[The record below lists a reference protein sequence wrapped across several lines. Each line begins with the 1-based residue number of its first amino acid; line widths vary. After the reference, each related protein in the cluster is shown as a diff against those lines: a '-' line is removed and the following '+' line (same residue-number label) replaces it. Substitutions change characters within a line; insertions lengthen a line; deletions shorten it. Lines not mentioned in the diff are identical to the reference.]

1 MRDGTGGN
9 CMSPASAPEESG
21 QHEPSRPDKS
31 PGPGQRLT
39 RARAHDSHASVRATD
54 PVMNAA
60 ARFLEVRPRSVA
72 ETRRRLVDAGY
83 PALLVDEVLLRLV
96 DLGYLDDEAFARA
109 WVESRD
115 RAHPRGEA
123 ALRRELSQK
132 GIDTGVI
139 GAVLTERRA
148 RLEPCDPQDAGSRP
162 SRPAAEPDADAAL
175 LLLQRR
181 TPTLRREADP
191 RTRRRKAYALLAR
204 QGFDPDTC
212 QVALEAWWAATG
224 GHSPTN

>member
-1 MRDGTGGN
+1 
-9 CMSPASAPEESG
+9 MSPASAPEEPS

-31 PGPGQRLT
+31 PRPGQQLT
-39 RARAHDSHASVRATD
+39 RARAHDSHAPVRATD
-54 PVMNAA
+54 PVMNTA
-60 ARFLEVRPRSVA
+60 ARFLESRPRSVA
-72 ETRRRLVDAGY
+72 ETRHRLVDAGY
-83 PALLVDEVLLRLV
+83 PALLIDEVLLRLV
-96 DLGYLDDEAFARA
+96 DLGYLDDEGFARA

-148 RLEPCDPQDAGSRP
+148 RLEPHDPQDAGSRP

-175 LLLQRR
+175 LLLRRR
-181 TPTLRREADP
+181 TPTLLREADP
-191 RTRRRKAYALLAR
+191 QTRRRKAYALLAR
-204 QGFDPDTC
+204 QGFDPETC
-212 QVALEAWWAATG
+212 QLALEAWWAATG
-224 GHSPTN
+224 ARDGTESLPDIDHV